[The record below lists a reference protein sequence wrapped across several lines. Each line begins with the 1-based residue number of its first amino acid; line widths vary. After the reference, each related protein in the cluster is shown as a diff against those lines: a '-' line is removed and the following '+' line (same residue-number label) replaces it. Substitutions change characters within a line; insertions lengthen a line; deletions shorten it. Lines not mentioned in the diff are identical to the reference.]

1 MTEKV
6 REMISGIKIIQAFQQ
21 EESEAK
27 NFDKL
32 SRHYVNENITLIK
45 IWGTMFPLIFILAQ
59 IEMAIILLVGGQ
71 QVILNEL
78 TTGELVA
85 FFSYLGIIVWPM
97 TAIGM
102 VTNIFQRG
110 NASYQRI
117 NEFLREKSDIQD
129 IPKAEYRNL
138 QGDIKFE
145 KVNFSYNGQMVLE
158 NINIHIKKGQYVGV
172 CGKIGSGKSTLAR
185 LILRVIEPQ
194 SGEIIY
200 DSIDYRKIKIAAV
213 RESIGYVPQDSFL
226 FSETIEE
233 NVRFGQPDTTYEE
246 IIEACKIA
254 SIHQNIMELKDQYKT
269 IVGEKGVTL
278 SGGQKQRL
286 CLARAIIR
294 KPKVIILDDALS
306 AVDTDTERKIIK
318 NLRNYSRGITTIV
331 ISHRISSFINAD
343 NIFVLDQGRVENSGT
358 HRELIKKSDI
368 YKGIYKIQKLEE

>member
-1 MTEKV
+1 
-6 REMISGIKIIQAFQQ
+6 
-21 EESEAK
+21 
-27 NFDKL
+27 
-32 SRHYVNENITLIK
+32 
-45 IWGTMFPLIFILAQ
+45 
-59 IEMAIILLVGGQ
+59 VGGQ

-145 KVNFSYNGQMVLE
+145 KVNFSYEGQMVLD
-158 NINIHIKKGQYVGV
+158 NINIHIKKEQYVGI
-172 CGKIGSGKSTLAR
+172 CGKIGSGKSTVAR

-200 DSIDYRKIKIAAV
+200 DSINYKEIKVSAI

-233 NVRFGQPDTTYEE
+233 NVRFGQPDTTEEE

-269 IVGEKGVTL
+269 LVGEKGVTL

-318 NLRNYSRGITTIV
+318 NLKNYSRGITTII

-358 HRELIKKSDI
+358 HRELIKKSDV

>member
-1 MTEKV
+1 
-6 REMISGIKIIQAFQQ
+6 
-21 EESEAK
+21 
-27 NFDKL
+27 
-32 SRHYVNENITLIK
+32 
-45 IWGTMFPLIFILAQ
+45 MFPLIFILAQ

-71 QVILNEL
+71 QVILNKL

-145 KVNFSYNGQMVLE
+145 KVNFSYNEQMVLE
-158 NINIHIKKGQYVGV
+158 NINIHIQKGQYVGI
-172 CGKIGSGKSTLAR
+172 CGKIGSGKSTVAR

-200 DSIDYRKIKIAAV
+200 DSIDYRQIKIAAV
-213 RESIGYVPQDSFL
+213 RGSIGYVPQDSFL

-233 NVRFGQPDTTYEE
+233 NVRFGQPDTTDEE

-254 SIHQNIMELKDQYKT
+254 SVHQNIMELKDQYKT
-269 IVGEKGVTL
+269 VVGEKGVTL
-278 SGGQKQRL
+278 SGGQKQRI

-318 NLRNYSRGITTIV
+318 NLGSVYDFGCYL
-331 ISHRISSFINAD
+331 
-343 NIFVLDQGRVENSGT
+343 VL
-358 HRELIKKSDI
+358 
-368 YKGIYKIQKLEE
+368 Y